1 AGARVE
7 LLREQAEVVAGRGGP
22 VEDGPGFVVT
32 SLARETLRQ
41 PEGARQEDALAS
53 AEAVPSSV
61 PAEEAALVELLA
73 DPIDRSDHPFVQI
86 VDEPDRRQ
94 QQQRGIH
101 RLRSEGLDE
110 DAAPRVVALRLHGA
124 ADLTSH
130 LRPPADRRPAKA

>member
-1 AGARVE
+1 TRCYRDWSSDVCSSD
-7 LLREQAEVVAGRGGP
+7 L
-22 VEDGPGFVVT
+22 
-32 SLARETLRQ
+32 
-41 PEGARQEDALAS
+41 EDALAS

-110 DAAPRVVALRLHGA
+110 DAAPR
-124 ADLTSH
+124 SEE
-130 LRPPADRRPAKA
+130 RRVGKGGRAGGK